1 MTFQGYQRSSVSSF
15 FGKHICDLL
24 SSVDVGDG
32 NCLFNAISIM
42 RKGDMS
48 ISTELRLLCAL
59 EIILHD
65 EFYKSIHDKLRL
77 DAVSVP
83 IFEACRD
90 AMIDRKWSSVWHVM
104 GCATILD
111 RPIIS
116 VYPPVNGVAD
126 VRRNYILSRTFL
138 SRCTQEGHERDPLT
152 LTLMRNKNVFFH
164 GASYHILFVDF
175 SQHKQFNS

>member
-1 MTFQGYQRSSVSSF
+1 MYILFYRKLNNPTSIRQHCRYVTQSVDILN
-15 FGKHICDLL
+15 ICDFDKKLVPL
-24 SSVDVGDG
+24 HVVGDG

-48 ISTELRLLCAL
+48 ITTELRLLCAL

-65 EFYKSIHDKLRL
+65 EYYKSIHDNLGL
-77 DAVSVP
+77 DVVSIP
-83 IFEACRD
+83 ILEACRD
-90 AMIDRKWSSVWHVM
+90 AVIDRKWSSVWHVM

-126 VRRNYILSRTFL
+126 VSSKLLSRTFL
-138 SRCTQEGHERDPLT
+138 SRCTQ
-152 LTLMRNKNVFFH
+152 
-164 GASYHILFVDF
+164 
-175 SQHKQFNS
+175 